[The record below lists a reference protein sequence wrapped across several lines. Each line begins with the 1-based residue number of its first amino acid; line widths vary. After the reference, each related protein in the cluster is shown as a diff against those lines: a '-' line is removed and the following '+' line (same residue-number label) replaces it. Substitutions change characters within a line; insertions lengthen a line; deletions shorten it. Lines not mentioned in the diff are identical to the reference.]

1 MLYPT
6 LTEAGYKIAQW
17 VAPKTSWFSVITSNA
32 LVWKKSQPLQG
43 KVIWM
48 HCASLGEFEMGKS
61 AFELYLERHPDWKGV
76 VTFFSPSGYEPKK
89 TYSRAQV
96 FYLPFDS
103 PKEVK
108 RWLTFLKPS
117 LAVFVRYDLWP
128 NHIRGLYNSNVPIAV
143 IGMSASRTPWYLSR
157 GLPMMRSLFKKA
169 ISLWGVNSEQ
179 DSAVLS
185 FAGLHS
191 SVLGNPKY
199 DYAVQLMDQPAS
211 PLMRTWRSLQVKPV
225 LLLGS
230 AHLSDVEF
238 VLKSTSLSNYT
249 LWIVAHDLQHVPAMA
264 SLLDENGLRIA
275 YSTQHEP
282 QVCEVFMIDE
292 MGILPTLYALADAVF
307 IGGGFGKAT
316 HNVLESVAQ
325 GKTAAS
331 GPNWQKIAEN
341 SALVQQEFLVPC
353 STSGELNAFLN
364 QAQEDGFATNEKA
377 LKWLRAQSGSSL
389 KIVEALE
396 QTI

>member
-1 MLYPT
+1 MLYPI
-6 LTEAGYKIAQW
+6 LAQAGYKIAQW

-43 KVIWM
+43 KVLWM
-48 HCASLGEFEMGKS
+48 HCASLGEFEMGKPV
-61 AFELYLERHPDWKGV
+61 FELFLERHPDWRGV
-76 VTFFSPSGYEPKK
+76 VTFFSSSGYEARK

-103 PKEVK
+103 PSEVK

-128 NHIRGLYNSNVPIAV
+128 NHIQGLYKRKVPIAV

-157 GLPMMRSLFKKA
+157 ALPGIRSLFKRA
-169 ISLWGVNSEQ
+169 ISIWGVTSEQ
-179 DSAVLS
+179 DSVILS
-185 FAGLHS
+185 FAGIHS

-199 DYAVQLMDQPAS
+199 DYAVHLMDQP
-211 PLMRTWRSLQVKPV
+211 PHKIMRTWRNLQVKPI
-225 LLLGS
+225 LLVGS
-230 AHLSDVEF
+230 AHLSDIAF
-238 VLKSTSLSNYT
+238 MLKSTSINNYA
-249 LWIVAHDLQHVPAMA
+249 LWIVAHDLDQVPAMA
-264 SLLDENGLRIA
+264 SLLEEKGFGIV
-275 YSTQHEP
+275 YSTQDDP
-282 QVCEVFMIDE
+282 QVSEVFMIDE
-292 MGILPTLYALADAVF
+292 MGILPTLYALADTVF

-316 HNVLESVAQ
+316 HNVLESMAK
-325 GKTAAS
+325 GKKAAS

-341 SALVQQEFLVPC
+341 RELVHQEFLVPC
-353 STSGELNAFLN
+353 DTPQELDEFLN
-364 QAQEDGFATNEKA
+364 HMQADGFGTNEKA

-396 QTI
+396 QTV